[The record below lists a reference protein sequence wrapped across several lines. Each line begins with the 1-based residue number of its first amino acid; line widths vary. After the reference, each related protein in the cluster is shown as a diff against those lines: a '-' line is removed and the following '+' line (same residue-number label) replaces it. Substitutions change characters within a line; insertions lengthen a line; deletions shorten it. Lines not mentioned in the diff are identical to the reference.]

1 MLTAAQR
8 KKKRIALI
16 AVWVIYSIAAS
27 LFLFHLARE
36 KTSDKAQEDLY
47 VQADSIAAQIP
58 SVLENSL
65 YCEISS
71 LKMKTAKPKVRY
83 ERRTD
88 KESLLRTQDRQRRPV
103 TDAGQIVRTL
113 PCTGSLQTRLHR
125 CHHCLRALRSA
136 EILSLKRTA

>member
-88 KESLLRTQDRQRRPV
+88 KESLLRTRDKSSVLCPAQDLCKPV
-103 TDAGQIVRTL
+103 CIGVITVCGLCAQL
-113 PCTGSLQTRLHR
+113 KS
-125 CHHCLRALRSA
+125 CL
-136 EILSLKRTA
+136 

>member
-71 LKMKTAKPKVRY
+71 LKMKTAKLNALVLALN
-83 ERRTD
+83 ERRNHLP
-88 KESLLRTQDRQRRPV
+88 SGRQCFRIYPCDCRDLHLPV
-103 TDAGQIVRTL
+103 QCLKPCGPGDAGGDIDCNGY
-113 PCTGSLQTRLHR
+113 P
-125 CHHCLRALRSA
+125 
-136 EILSLKRTA
+136 